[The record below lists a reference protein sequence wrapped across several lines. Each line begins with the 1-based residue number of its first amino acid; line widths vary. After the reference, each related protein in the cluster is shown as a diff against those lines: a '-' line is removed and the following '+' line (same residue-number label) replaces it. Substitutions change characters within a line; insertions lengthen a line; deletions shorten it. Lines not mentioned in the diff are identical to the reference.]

1 MHTTQELIDLIRL
14 EPLEE
19 NMFRGQNY
27 QAPWNRVFGGQVLA
41 QSLNAATRTVDRD
54 RSGHSVH
61 AYFILPGD
69 IAQPIIYLVDRIR
82 DGGSFTTRR
91 VVAVQKGRPI
101 FNMSA
106 SFQLRQAGLD
116 HQIKMPQVPAP
127 EALKTDVE
135 LIEAMDDVPRLF
147 RGALIPRPI
156 EFRPVESFELMTGQA
171 EAKRHVWMRAKDPLP
186 DDAPLHQQMLAFCSD
201 YNLLSTALLP
211 HAQSLEGKDLQL
223 ASLDHAMWFH
233 RDFKMDAWLLF
244 ELESP
249 SASNTR
255 GFSRGNFFSQDGKLV
270 ASVVQEGLM
279 RIKPIKSQI
288 DDA

>member
-1 MHTTQELIDLIRL
+1 MHTIQELVELIKL

-41 QSLNAATRTVDRD
+41 QSLNAATRTVADD
-54 RSGHSVH
+54 RSVHSVH

-69 IAQPIIYLVDRIR
+69 ISQPIIYLVDRIR

-91 VVAVQKGRPI
+91 VVAIQKGRPI

-106 SFQLRQAGLD
+106 SFQLKQEGLD
-116 HQIKMPQVPAP
+116 HQIAMPQVPPP
-127 EALKTDVE
+127 ETLKTDVE
-135 LIEAMDDVPRLF
+135 LLESMPEVPKLF
-147 RGALIPRPI
+147 RGALLPRPI
-156 EFRPVESFELMTGQA
+156 EFRPVESFELMTGKPQA
-171 EAKRHVWMRAKDPLP
+171 QRHVWMKAKDALP
-186 DDAPLHQQMLAFCSD
+186 HDPALHQQILAFSSD

-211 HAQSLEGKDLQL
+211 HAQYLQDKTLQL

-233 RDFKMDAWLLF
+233 REFKMDEWLLF

-255 GFSRGNFFSQDGKLV
+255 GFSRGNFFSQSGKLV

-279 RIKPIKSQI
+279 RVLDETQTT
-288 DDA
+288 

>member
-1 MHTTQELIDLIRL
+1 
-14 EPLEE
+14 
-19 NMFRGQNY
+19 MFRGQNY

-41 QSLNAATRTVDRD
+41 QALYAATQTVPQDRKV
-54 RSGHSVH
+54 HSVH

-69 IAQPIIYLVDRIR
+69 ITLPIIYMVDRIR

-91 VVAVQKGRPI
+91 VVAIQKGRPI

-106 SFQLRQAGLD
+106 SFQLTQEGLD
-116 HQIKMPQVPAP
+116 HQIAMPEVPSP
-127 EALKTDVE
+127 ETLQTDVE
-135 LIEAMDDVPRLF
+135 LLEKMTEVPKLF
-147 RGALIPRPI
+147 RGALLPRPI
-156 EFRPVESFELMTGQA
+156 EFRPVESFELMTD
-171 EAKRHVWMRAKDPLP
+171 KPLPLRHVWMRTKDSLA
-186 DDAPLHQQMLAFCSD
+186 DDPALHQQILAFSSD

-211 HAQSLEGKDLQL
+211 HAQYLQDKDLQL

-233 RDFKMDAWLLF
+233 RDFRMDEWLLF

-255 GFSRGNFFSQDGKLV
+255 GFSRGNFFSQEGKLV

-279 RIKPIKSQI
+279 RVLSN
-288 DDA
+288 